1 MIVSAII
8 EQEIQLSIQQQR
20 GRKIVTGISGNW
32 LSGRQAKFSEVCVSS
47 LPSAFVAVYTD

>member
-1 MIVSAII
+1 MIVSAIM
-8 EQEIQLSIQQQR
+8 EQEIQLSIQQR